1 MGFENLSKQT
11 RKEETNKLNYDDDTP
26 RVYTKEEISSMSDSQ
41 REYLKKIQAEE
52 ASWDKEDDLE
62 FKEKKIGF
70 FEGRELKKTKDILN
84 KKMEKNNKEDEQENI
99 EAEKLGSK
107 IDEKRNIRIEGYK
120 ELEKDKK
127 NEEIDIEK
135 TFKRLNEE
143 GGRNRKENVYECL
156 IFSNAGKSLEMER
169 EWRGKIKGMS
179 ALLDTEN
186 KSLAEK
192 KGLYVEA
199 YLKEMPFTKEDGEET
214 RQKVLNYLNMHAE
227 RMMNSG
233 SVKIKKEVKQL
244 NEEYKKE
251 DEKMLR
257 LRELINKKYFRDDQK
272 KQEDINLWRREREES
287 INN

>member
-52 ASWDKEDDLE
+52 ASWNKEDDLE

-70 FEGRELKKTKDILN
+70 FEGRELKKTKNILN
-84 KKMEKNNKEDEQENI
+84 KKMEKNNKEDEQENR
-99 EAEKLGSK
+99 EAEKLELK
-107 IDEKRNIRIEGYK
+107 IDEKRNIRLKGYK
-120 ELEKDKK
+120 ELEKDEK
-127 NEEIDIEK
+127 NEEINIEK

-143 GGRNRKENVYECL
+143 ENKESKENVYECL

-169 EWRGKIKGMS
+169 EWRGKIKGID
-179 ALLDTEN
+179 ALINTSD
-186 KSLAEK
+186 KSDAEK
-192 KGLYVEA
+192 IGLYIDA
-199 YLKEMPFTKEDGEET
+199 YLKEVPFTKEDDEDA
-214 RQKVLNYLNMHAE
+214 RQRVLNILQHIAE
-227 RMMNSG
+227 KKMNLG
-233 SVKIKKEVKQL
+233 SNKIRKEIKQL
-244 NEEYKKE
+244 NEEYKIE

-257 LRELINKKYFRDDQK
+257 LRELINKKYFRGDQK
-272 KQEDINLWRREREES
+272 KQEDIDLWRREREES